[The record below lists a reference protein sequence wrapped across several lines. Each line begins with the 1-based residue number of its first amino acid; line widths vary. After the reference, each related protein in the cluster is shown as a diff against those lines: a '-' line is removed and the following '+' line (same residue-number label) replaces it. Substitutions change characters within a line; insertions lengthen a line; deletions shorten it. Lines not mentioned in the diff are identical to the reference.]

1 MKRLVLSITAI
12 LLIGVMSCSKS
23 DKNEKSDKKSSET
36 FNTRVSSNQKM
47 EKTYEAEMMERMEVL
62 KKEVKSALESGVT
75 ANMNNATQKLGEAWE
90 MEMRKVYDLL
100 LSELSENEKIKLQKE
115 QEEWAKKIKEKIAK
129 YNKKSEGEIIETL
142 SISGTALGNTEKRAL
157 ELAKRYDQLH
167 VKNNIYK

>member
-36 FNTRVSSNQKM
+36 VNTRVSSNQKM

-62 KKEVKSALESGVT
+62 KKEVKPALESGVT
-75 ANMNNATQKLGEAWE
+75 ADMNNATQKLGEAWE

-129 YNKKSEGEIIETL
+129 DNK
-142 SISGTALGNTEKRAL
+142 NT
-157 ELAKRYDQLH
+157 
-167 VKNNIYK
+167 

>member
-12 LLIGVMSCSKS
+12 LLIGVMSCSKLY
-23 DKNEKSDKKSSET
+23 KNEKSDKKSSET
-36 FNTRVSSNQKM
+36 VNTRVSSNQKM

-62 KKEVKSALESGVT
+62 KKEVKPALESGVI

-129 YNKKSEGEIIETL
+129 DNKKSEGEIIETL

>member
-12 LLIGVMSCSKS
+12 LLIGVMSCSKL

-36 FNTRVSSNQKM
+36 VNTRVSSNQKM

-62 KKEVKSALESGVT
+62 KKEVKPALESGVI

-129 YNKKSEGEIIETL
+129 DNKKSEGEIIETL

>member
-36 FNTRVSSNQKM
+36 VNTRVSSNQKM

-129 YNKKSEGEIIETL
+129 DNKNQKE
-142 SISGTALGNTEKRAL
+142 R
-157 ELAKRYDQLH
+157 
-167 VKNNIYK
+167 